1 MEHWFQNKIYDV
13 IVAYASSVLHII
25 LIVLANCNLN
35 IKYKR
40 NIPKRLF
47 IAKVIKLKDI
57 LIRIADIVQ
66 IKKQPR
72 KPKIRKDRL
81 SYILKH

>member
-1 MEHWFQNKIYDV
+1 MA
-13 IVAYASSVLHII
+13 AYAFSRLHII
-25 LIVLANCNLN
+25 LMVSSVLANSGLN
-35 IKYKR
+35 IKYKG

-47 IAKVIKLKDI
+47 MAKVIKLKDI

-72 KPKIRKDRL
+72 KSKIRTDR
-81 SYILKH
+81 

>member
-1 MEHWFQNKIYDV
+1 M
-13 IVAYASSVLHII
+13 VAYDSSVLHII

-47 IAKVIKLKDI
+47 MAKVIKLKDI
-57 LIRIADIVQ
+57 LIRIADMLQ
-66 IKKQPR
+66 IKKQPS
-72 KPKIRKDRL
+72 KPKIRTDR
-81 SYILKH
+81 